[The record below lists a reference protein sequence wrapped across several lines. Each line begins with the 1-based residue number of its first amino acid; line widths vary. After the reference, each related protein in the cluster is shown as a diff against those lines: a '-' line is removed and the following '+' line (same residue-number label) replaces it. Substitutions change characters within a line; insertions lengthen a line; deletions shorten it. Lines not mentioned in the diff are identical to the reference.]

1 MKPKKNPKA
10 DLENQ
15 RGSFM
20 LVGLVLTLAVVWGA
34 FEWKTYEGK
43 VKDLGQLEMVIE
55 DEEIIP
61 ITQQELK
68 PPPPPPPPPPPVITV
83 VEDDV
88 VIEEEIEVEE
98 VETDQEEVIEIIE
111 EEEET
116 DEVFN
121 FAVVED
127 KPVYPGCE
135 DATKAERNVCF
146 QQGIMKHISKN
157 FKYPE
162 IAKDMGIQEKIFV
175 NFVIDK
181 KGKIS
186 NAQVVRGNDKHLKK
200 EALRLVNSIPGMVPA
215 KQRGKPVQCS
225 FTIPIN
231 FKLQ

>member
-1 MKPKKNPKA
+1 MQPKKNPKA
-10 DLENQ
+10 DLERQ
-15 RGSFM
+15 KGVY
-20 LVGLVLTLAVVWGA
+20 LLIGLVFTLTVTLVA

-43 VKDLGQLEMVIE
+43 VSNLGELDMVIE

-61 ITQQELK
+61 ITQQELR

-88 VIEEEIEVEE
+88 EIEEEIEVEE

-111 EEEET
+111 EEEEV

-121 FAVVED
+121 FAIVED
-127 KPVYPGCE
+127 KPIFPGCE
-135 DATKAERNVCF
+135 DSPKDERQLCF
-146 QQGIMKHISKN
+146 QQSVMGHIKKN

-186 NAQVVRGNDKHLKK
+186 NAQVVRGKDKNLKK
-200 EALRLVNSIPGMVPA
+200 EALRLVNSIPQMVPA
-215 KQRGKPVQCS
+215 KQRGKAVQCS

-231 FKLQ
+231 FRLQ

>member
-1 MKPKKNPKA
+1 MQPKKSEEA
-10 DLENQ
+10 DLEKKK
-15 RGSFM
+15 SIYM
-20 LVGLVLTLAVVWGA
+20 LIGLVMTLSIVWGLMELR
-34 FEWKTYEGK
+34 FYERTAS
-43 VKDLGQLEMVIE
+43 DLGQLEAFI
-55 DEEIIP
+55 DDDEIIP
-61 ITQQELK
+61 ITQQELR

-88 VIEEEIEVEE
+88 VIEEEIVVEE

-127 KPVYPGCE
+127 KPIFPGCE
-135 DATKAERNVCF
+135 KSPKAERQLCF
-146 QQGIMKHISKN
+146 QQSIMGHIRKN

-162 IAKDMGIQEKIFV
+162 IAKDMGVQEKIFV

-186 NAQVVRGNDKHLKK
+186 NAQVVRGKDKNLKK